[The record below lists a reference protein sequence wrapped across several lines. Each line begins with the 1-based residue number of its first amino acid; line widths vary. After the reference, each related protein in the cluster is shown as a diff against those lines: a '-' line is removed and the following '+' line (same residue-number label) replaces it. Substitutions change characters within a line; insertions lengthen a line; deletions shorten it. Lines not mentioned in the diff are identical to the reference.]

1 MNEGLVIIIILAA
14 LIIYVIYRRKKAAKL
29 KAEGKTPFGKTYLG
43 CSLPLIIFIIIV
55 FIGMWFYVPFLQESY
70 KKAEIDAEIRL
81 FEPKYLE
88 ISEKYMTFTDKESRE
103 LAAKLYLLNRCEGS
117 EETIKKLDAM
127 DSIVLSGA
135 CSDILH
141 LKHNEIILNSR
152 SELENL
158 KNLNKIDFGNA
169 FKYFQFF
176 IEGKDK

>member
-1 MNEGLVIIIILAA
+1 MIDLIIIIGV
-14 LIIYVIYRRKKAAKL
+14 LIFILFLIFKRKKKQAK
-29 KAEGKTPFGKTYLG
+29 PPKTYLG
-43 CSLPLIIFIIIV
+43 CTLPLIIFIIIV

-70 KKAEIDAEIRL
+70 KKAEIDAAIRL

-135 CSDILH
+135 CSAILH

-176 IEGKDK
+176 IEGKTK